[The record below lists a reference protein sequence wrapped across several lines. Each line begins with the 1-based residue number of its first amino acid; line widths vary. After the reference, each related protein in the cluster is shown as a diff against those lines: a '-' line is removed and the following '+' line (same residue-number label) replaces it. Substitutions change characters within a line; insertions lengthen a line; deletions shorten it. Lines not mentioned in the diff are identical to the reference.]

1 MSEHWTTSDIPD
13 MSGKVVIVTGA
24 NSGIGYETA
33 QALARKGA
41 SVVMACRNLEKAN
54 AAASEIALGDPDA
67 VLDIIQ
73 LDLADLDSVRSFA
86 DTFKSRY
93 AQLDLLIN
101 NAGVMVPPFTRTADG
116 FELQFGANHLGHFA
130 LTGLLLERLLET
142 PQARIINVSSGA
154 HRMGSGTIDFDN
166 LNAEKGYSAS
176 AAYAQSKLANL
187 LFTLELNRR
196 LEALGSDVI
205 AASAHPGWTVTGL
218 QRGFMHTISRI
229 FGQQPEIGA
238 LPTLLAATDPGVQ
251 RDDYY
256 GPDGFMEMRG
266 YPIKVGSSAAARD
279 SQLARRLWDVS
290 EELTGIRYAWP
301 VLA

>member
-1 MSEHWTTSDIPD
+1 MSENWTTSDIPE

-33 QALARKGA
+33 RALARKGA

-54 AAASEIALGDPDA
+54 TAASEITLADPDA

-130 LTGLLLERLLET
+130 LTGLLLDRLLET

-154 HRMGSGTIDFDN
+154 HRMGGGTIDFDN
-166 LNAEKGYSAS
+166 LNAEKGYNA
-176 AAYAQSKLANL
+176 AGAYAQSKLANL

-196 LEALGSDVI
+196 LEAHGSDVI

-229 FGQQPEIGA
+229 FGQQPMMGA
-238 LPTLLAATDPGVQ
+238 LPTLLAATDPGVK
-251 RDDYY
+251 RDDYF

-266 YPIKVGSSAAARD
+266 YPQKVSSSAAAND
-279 SQLARRLWDVS
+279 HQLARRLWDVS

>member
-1 MSEHWTTSDIPD
+1 MSEHWTTRDIPD
-13 MSGKVVIVTGA
+13 QSGKVAIVTGA

-33 QALARKGA
+33 RALARKGA

-54 AAASEIALGDPDA
+54 AAASEITLGNQDA
-67 VLDIIQ
+67 KLDIIQ

-93 AQLDLLIN
+93 GQLDLLVN

-130 LTGLLLERLLET
+130 LTGLLLELLLET
-142 PQARIINVSSGA
+142 PQSRIINVSSGA

-166 LNAEKGYSAS
+166 LNAEKGYSA
-176 AAYAQSKLANL
+176 AGAYAQSKLANL

-196 LEALGSDVI
+196 LEELGSDVI
-205 AASAHPGWTVTGL
+205 ATSAHPGWTVTGL

-229 FGQQPEIGA
+229 LGQQPEMGA

-279 SQLARRLWDVS
+279 SELARRLWDVS